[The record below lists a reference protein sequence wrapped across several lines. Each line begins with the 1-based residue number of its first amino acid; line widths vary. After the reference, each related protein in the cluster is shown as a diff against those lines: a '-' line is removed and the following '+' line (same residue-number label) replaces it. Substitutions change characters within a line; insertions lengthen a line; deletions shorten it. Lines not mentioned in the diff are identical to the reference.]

1 MEYNFDEILSALRS
15 DLAAVSARLDELE
28 KAIAAMPAAP
38 APIVVPEPEAQAQE
52 EPAEPQAPEAPQEP
66 EPEAAPVAIDLADL
80 DVDFVEPVVEPA
92 AEPAPEPADEP
103 TVEPEPEPVAEQE
116 PTVESEPEPV
126 AEPEPEHEPEPEP
139 EPAPVPEPKLEST
152 PIAKPATATDYR
164 WESDLPGSPVKNVIS
179 AVSLNDRVLFINTL
193 FKEDPLLFQ
202 HTIAEFNSMSSF
214 AEAVEY
220 VKTNYPEWNLSSEV
234 VYRLMMAV
242 RRKFI

>member
-80 DVDFVEPVVEPA
+80 DVDFVEPVVAPA
-92 AEPAPEPADEP
+92 VEPAPEP
-103 TVEPEPEPVAEQE
+103 VEEPVAEQ
-116 PTVESEPEPV
+116 EPV
-126 AEPEPEHEPEPEP
+126 AEPEPEPIAEPEPEP
-139 EPAPVPEPKLEST
+139 EPIAEPEPEPVPEPKLEST